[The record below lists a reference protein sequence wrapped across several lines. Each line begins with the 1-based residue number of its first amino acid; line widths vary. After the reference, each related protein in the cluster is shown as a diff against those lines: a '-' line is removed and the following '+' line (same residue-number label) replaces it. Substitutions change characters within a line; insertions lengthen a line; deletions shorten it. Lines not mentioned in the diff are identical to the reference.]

1 MKTLKIIVIAIIG
14 IVIAV
19 SGINEIQARA
29 RFAEFNSRVESVEY
43 IENPAVP
50 GYYYRYHMAGDYSM
64 NRREFVKYQDFYF

>member
-29 RFAEFNSRVESVEY
+29 RYAEFMSRVDRVEY
-43 IENPAVP
+43 IKDPEVP
-50 GYYYRYHMAGDYSM
+50 GYEWQYHMKAGYGI
-64 NRREFVKYQDFYF
+64 NRRDFVRYQDFYF